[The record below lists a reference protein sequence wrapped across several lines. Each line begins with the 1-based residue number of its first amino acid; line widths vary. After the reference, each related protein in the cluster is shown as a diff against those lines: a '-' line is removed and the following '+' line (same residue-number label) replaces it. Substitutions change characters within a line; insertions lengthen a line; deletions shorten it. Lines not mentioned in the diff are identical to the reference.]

1 VEGDIKDSGIP
12 YVRREMIGATC
23 TIIFECYNE
32 LGVAIDDET
41 ARILLAGLLSDTRN
55 LTKTATQREDSVAW
69 TALVGQLR
77 LEGEV
82 AEINRLMAEAAN
94 NYDGMSDSAVFV
106 SDYKDYEM
114 GGKAIG
120 IGSLVCKADEA
131 DDFVSRMLAVM
142 PAVLRDNGL
151 DMLFA
156 KIDVQVP
163 NPDQSD
169 PDTPYVDDGLYF
181 IYYGE
186 GAQAVAEAIF
196 GPSLRPGV
204 TYSKEHLSRKQIVP
218 KIMEI
223 LQ

>member
-1 VEGDIKDSGIP
+1 MATGCDARLRHGLGGVVFQRRQCGHRAGTRLILTDHTDYAQCVDGAREAKILQKIDHHVEGDIKDSGIP
-12 YVRREMIGATC
+12 
-23 TIIFECYNE
+23 
-32 LGVAIDDET
+32 
-41 ARILLAGLLSDTRN
+41 
-55 LTKTATQREDSVAW
+55 
-69 TALVGQLR
+69 
-77 LEGEV
+77 
-82 AEINRLMAEAAN
+82 
-94 NYDGMSDSAVFV
+94 
-106 SDYKDYEM
+106 
-114 GGKAIG
+114 
-120 IGSLVCKADEA
+120 
-131 DDFVSRMLAVM
+131 
-142 PAVLRDNGL
+142 AVLRDNGR

-218 KIMEI
+218 RIMEI

>member
-1 VEGDIKDSGIP
+1 MAAGCDARLRHGLGGV
-12 YVRREMIGATC
+12 VQQRRQCGH
-23 TIIFECYNE
+23 
-32 LGVAIDDET
+32 
-41 ARILLAGLLSDTRN
+41 R
-55 LTKTATQREDSVAW
+55 
-69 TALVGQLR
+69 
-77 LEGEV
+77 
-82 AEINRLMAEAAN
+82 
-94 NYDGMSDSAVFV
+94 
-106 SDYKDYEM
+106 
-114 GGKAIG
+114 
-120 IGSLVCKADEA
+120 A

-142 PAVLRDNGL
+142 PTVLRDNGL
-151 DMLFA
+151 DMVFA
-156 KIDVQVP
+156 KIDVEVP

-223 LQ
+223 LE